1 MASKLSVTY
10 ATATRMRHKLLQ
22 ALDDAGGQA
31 AMLRRLAAAFDET
44 DRRPVAGGASR
55 RDHSAHGAAS
65 SKQATVDR
73 IRVAACRTF
82 ARNGVDATRLADIAR
97 EAGVSAGIIHYYFRH
112 KDDLLLAA
120 LNWAGEQIEGRL
132 DEAADADTDPLHRL
146 VTMLELSVPYEGLLR
161 DELLL
166 WLEVWLHARH
176 RPTLIPESH
185 KLSLTWHERMA
196 SAIEQAATK
205 GSVTPVASAKDITL
219 RLIAVANDFGFK
231 TAVGYGAFQ
240 PSDVRRLLFDFAAEQ
255 LGIEPTKLETASD
268 VIAAPPPNAV
278 PASGRSG

>member
-1 MASKLSVTY
+1 MAGKLSLTY

-44 DRRPVAGGASR
+44 DRRAVAGGASR
-55 RDHSAHGAAS
+55 RERSSHAAAS

-120 LNWAGEQIEGRL
+120 LNCAGEQIEGRL
-132 DEAADADTDPLHRL
+132 DEAAGADTDPLHRL
-146 VTMLELSVPYEGLLR
+146 VAMLELSVPYEGLLR

-176 RPTLIPESH
+176 RPTLIPESY

-196 SAIEQAATK
+196 TAIEQAATT
-205 GSVTPVASAKDITL
+205 GSVTPIASATDVTL
-219 RLIAVANDFGFK
+219 RLIAVANDLGFK
-231 TAVGYGAFQ
+231 TAVGYGGLQ
-240 PSDVRRLLFDFAAEQ
+240 PSDVRRQLFHFAAEQ
-255 LGIEPTKLETASD
+255 LGVEQTQLERSSD
-268 VIAAPPPNAV
+268 VTAAPLPSDV
-278 PASGRSG
+278 PAPGRSG